1 MLRII
6 KHYTCVNSV
15 LCETDLNIQ
24 ELAENSPFIIENF
37 KIFNILPCQR
47 RVECVFKEGSSGRK

>member
-1 MLRII
+1 M
-6 KHYTCVNSV
+6 KQYTCVNNV

-24 ELAENSPFIIENF
+24 ELAENFPFIIENF